1 MSLSLNE
8 VEALAKKAT
17 RGAGYPWGLAEDAG
31 KAVRWLYSRDVEASA
46 ALASVLRESAEHG
59 VRDRTPRLSGTPPS
73 NWTAAGNSLCP
84 IVSGPTLSDLAS
96 VHDDAE
102 LSLQNVTCPILLA
115 PFAGLAAGYLDRTVS
130 LIWGESVV
138 TTDSRVL
145 SVEGE
150 ISTRTATVTVTTGML
165 LRSPQ
170 PVRTRANVPAD
181 ILALLDQLATQTLAP
196 ATEESRLKGA
206 GSSLSDNE

>member
-46 ALASVLRESAEHG
+46 ALASVLRESAAYG
-59 VRDRTPRLSGTPPS
+59 LRDRTPRLSGTPPS
-73 NWTAAGNSLCP
+73 LWTAAGNSLCP
-84 IVSGPTLSDLAS
+84 IVCGTALSDLAI
-96 VHDDAE
+96 VLDDAE
-102 LSLQNVTCPILLA
+102 LSLQNVACPILLA
-115 PFAGLAAGYLDRTVS
+115 PFAGLAAGHLDRTVS

-150 ISTRTATVTVTTGML
+150 ISTQTATVTVTTGMPL
-165 LRSPQ
+165 TSPQ

-181 ILALLDQLATQTLAP
+181 ILALLDQFAAQTLAP